1 MKKIISVLC
10 ALALITC
17 SMPNV
22 RTFADAESSTE
33 YLVNN
38 RYTLEES
45 HAVTE
50 DNLVYFSL
58 KTCRDGGF
66 VNQEEKGGTYEISP
80 LLEKVMELYPDAK
93 FSVRIDR
100 LYSNEERQKLT
111 DAYQQE
117 HTIEGKTYAEFM
129 AEAEA
134 IRESVGEQAFED
146 DYQEMSIQR
155 RFVLQETR
163 KYVNDIISEEL
174 SEEENR
180 LEANGFEMLEA
191 HPGQYK
197 TQAYVTAEQLK
208 NFPANPHFCYQI
220 ALAPVLMYDPVEEA
234 KHTFY
239 QGVADLRD
247 YEGKYGIMNNTAY
260 STYITYDGRLIDD
273 FIEDAYEPNAGTF
286 DCSALVNGIM
296 EELPEVKIGVVIQM
310 YPDVEH
316 SEAFQEEREQFLN
329 SHEMD
334 GQTYAQIMETFYE
347 ADRNRTPIS
356 KELGNQVQQIVQEQ
370 SQYFN
375 VLREELAQAEPDR
388 LKENGIE
395 VRNVINGKIYAEVTP
410 EQLKDFPVHS
420 AIGYFICL
428 GVAPGDVMT
437 DGNVDI
443 LDVVVLNKA
452 CLGKETL
459 SEAQCSSADVNKNG
473 APDAGDSLEVL
484 KYIVGVNDT
493 L

>member
-22 RTFADAESSTE
+22 KTFADAESSTE

-66 VNQEEKGGTYEISP
+66 PNADAKGGTYELTP

-93 FSVRIDR
+93 FSVRISYH
-100 LYSNEERQKLT
+100 YSNEERQKLT

-134 IRESVGEQAFED
+134 IRNSVGEQAFED
-146 DYQEMSIQR
+146 NYKEMSIQR
-155 RFVLQETR
+155 RFVLQET
-163 KYVNDIISEEL
+163 KNYVNHIISEEL

-180 LEANGFEMLEA
+180 LKENGFEMLESK
-191 HPGQYK
+191 PGLYEK
-197 TQAYVTAEQLK
+197 QAYITAEQLK
-208 NFPANPHFCYQI
+208 NFPANSHFCYLI
-220 ALAPVLMYDPVEEA
+220 ALAPVLIYDPVEEA
-234 KHTFY
+234 KHTFN

-247 YEGKYGIMNNTAY
+247 YEGKYGIINNTAY
-260 STYITYDGRLIDD
+260 STYITDDGRLIDD
-273 FIEDAYEPNAGTF
+273 FIAAEYVPNAGTF
-286 DCSALVNGIM
+286 DCSELVNGIM
-296 EELPEVKIGVVIQM
+296 EEFPEVKIGVVIQM
-310 YPDVEH
+310 YPDVEY
-316 SEAFQEEREQFLN
+316 SEAYQEEREQFLN

-334 GQTYAQIMETFYE
+334 GQTYAQIMEMFYE
-347 ADRNRTPIS
+347 ADRNQTPIS

-370 SQYFN
+370 SKYFN
-375 VLREELAQAEPDR
+375 VLREELTQAEPDR
-388 LKENGIE
+388 LRENGIE
-395 VRNVINGKIYAEVTP
+395 IRNIINGKIYAEVTP